1 MKRADEIR
9 SQQQWE
15 SGFDGHAD
23 AQLLR
28 LSRLSFREKIKVI
41 EGMQKIAAA
50 MAASAPA
57 RIASVRPADRESRLT

>member
-28 LSRLSFREKIKVI
+28 LSRLSFREKIKVL
-41 EGMQKIAAA
+41 EAMQKIARTF
-50 MAASAPA
+50 AAS
-57 RIASVRPADRESRLT
+57 RVVHLASDRSVDRESRLT